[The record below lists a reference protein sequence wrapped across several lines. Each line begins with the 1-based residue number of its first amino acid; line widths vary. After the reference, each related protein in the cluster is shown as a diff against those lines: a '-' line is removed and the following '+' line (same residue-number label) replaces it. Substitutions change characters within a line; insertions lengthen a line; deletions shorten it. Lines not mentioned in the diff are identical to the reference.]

1 MNYEDLLEEA
11 RIDGIRVYEN
21 YRFRSPRI
29 KGLYC
34 DGSVALSNV
43 LHTSAE
49 RCSVLAEELGHHYTA
64 VGDITD
70 MKSVSSRKLERLG
83 RIYAYNKLIGLTG
96 IVDACEHRCQSR
108 HEMAE
113 HLEVTEEFLVEALS
127 YYREKYGWQVRYENY
142 VIYFEPCLAVMKK
155 I

>member
-1 MNYEDLLEEA
+1 MNYEELLEEA
-11 RIDGIRVYEN
+11 RLDGVRVYEN

-34 DGSVALSNV
+34 DGNVALSDV
-43 LHTSAE
+43 LKTSAE

-70 MKSVSSRKLERLG
+70 MRTVSNRKLEHLG
-83 RIYAYNKLIGLTG
+83 RIYAYNKLIGLDG
-96 IVDACEHRCQSR
+96 IIDAYDNRCWNR

-113 HLEVTEEFLVEALS
+113 HLDVTEEFLEEALC

-142 VIYFEPCLAVMKK
+142 VIYFEPYLAVMKR

>member
-34 DGSVALSNV
+34 DGNVALSDM
-43 LHTSAE
+43 LKTSAE

-70 MKSVSSRKLERLG
+70 LNTVSSRKLERLG
-83 RIYAYNKLIGLTG
+83 RIYAYNKLIGLSG
-96 IVDACEHRCQSR
+96 IVDAYEHRCQSR

-113 HLEVTEEFLVEALS
+113 LLDVTEEFLEEAIC
-127 YYREKYGWQVRYENY
+127 YYREKYGQQIRYGNY
-142 VIYFEPCLAVMKK
+142 VIYFEPYLAVMKR